1 MPAPARRVLLVSDQ
15 PPQGGLGRY
24 ARALY
29 HALLDADRPDLG
41 IDLLLQNVAGRRPAA
56 DWSSPSPRAAESA
69 ILQHPRPRWA
79 KSTGY
84 GKAYQFTSLWY
95 FPRRV
100 PRGYALYHV
109 TSPLMGATVR
119 RVAPC
124 VVTVHDVIP
133 ARLPGNAGWLR
144 TLVRRRH
151 LRAVPTAQGL
161 IFDSAHARQEFLSFY
176 EYPLERT
183 AVVPLA
189 AGDGF
194 VPGDGAAA
202 RAALGLPA
210 AGPILLHVGAEEPRK
225 NIGTLLEAVRLL
237 RARYPDVLL
246 LRVGPMRSRTRRL
259 VARLGIGAHVRYR
272 SGVSEAD
279 LVRHYQAADAFVFPS
294 VYEGFGLPVLE
305 AMACGTP
312 VITSIS
318 SSLPEVGGDAALT
331 VDPHDAIDLSNAMYR
346 VLTDPELRAELRE
359 RGLKWVGAFSWRRT
373 AEQMTR
379 LLDDVRTGAVDR
391 VSPRP

>member
-1 MPAPARRVLLVSDQ
+1 VPAPARRVLLVSDQ

-41 IDLLLQNVAGRRPAA
+41 IDLLLQNVAGRRPAS
-56 DWSSPSPRAAESA
+56 DWSSPSPRAVESA

-79 KSTGY
+79 KPTGY

-151 LRAVPTAQGL
+151 LRAVPAAQGL

-176 EYPLERT
+176 EYPVERT

-194 VPGDGAAA
+194 VPGDRAAA
-202 RAALGLPA
+202 REALGLPA

-246 LRVGPMRSRTRRL
+246 LRVGPMRSRTRRR
-259 VARLGIGAHVRYR
+259 VARLGLGEHVRYR
-272 SGVSEAD
+272 GGVSEAD

-305 AMACGTP
+305 ALACGCP
-312 VITSIS
+312 VVAGDATSVPEITGAAALLVDPRDADAFARAIGRVLED
-318 SSLPEVGGDAALT
+318 SSLAGA
-331 VDPHDAIDLSNAMYR
+331 
-346 VLTDPELRAELRE
+346 LRAGGPVRAA
-359 RGLKWVGAFSWRRT
+359 AFSWERVARETLAAYRR
-373 AEQMTR
+373 ASG
-379 LLDDVRTGAVDR
+379 VA
-391 VSPRP
+391 

>member
-41 IDLLLQNVAGRRPAA
+41 IDLLLQNVAGRRPAS
-56 DWSSPSPRAAESA
+56 DWSSPSPRAAESV

-79 KSTGY
+79 KPTGY

-95 FPRRV
+95 FPHRV

-151 LRAVPTAQGL
+151 LRAVPAAQGL

-176 EYPLERT
+176 EYPVERT

-194 VPGDGAAA
+194 VPGDRAAA

-246 LRVGPMRSRTRRL
+246 LRVGPMRSRTRRR
-259 VARLGIGAHVRYR
+259 VARLGLGAHVRYR

-305 AMACGTP
+305 ALACGCP
-312 VITSIS
+312 VVAGDATSVPEIT
-318 SSLPEVGGDAALT
+318 GDAALL
-331 VDPHDAIDLSNAMYR
+331 VDPRDADAFARAIGRVLEDSSVAGALRAGGPVRAAAFSWQRVAAETLAMYR
-346 VLTDPELRAELRE
+346 RVL
-359 RGLKWVGAFSWRRT
+359 GA
-373 AEQMTR
+373 
-379 LLDDVRTGAVDR
+379 G
-391 VSPRP
+391 